1 MIFLF
6 DFDGT
11 LVDSMPTFANA
22 MIKVLEDN
30 GIDYPDDIVK
40 ILTPLGYQGAADYYI
55 KMGIKAPREE
65 IVKEMQKYALHEY
78 TLTVPAKENVVDTLR
93 LLKGRGK
100 SLNILT
106 ASPQLVL
113 VPCLKR
119 LGIYELFD
127 NVWSCEDFNTSKADP
142 EIYKMAAERLGV
154 TVNEIIFV
162 DDNTGACKTAKTAG
176 VNVWGIY
183 DKSSE
188 DYVGEM
194 KKICD
199 KYIYDFKELGEINVY

>member
-1 MIFLF
+1 MTYLF

-11 LVDSMPTFANA
+11 LVDSMPAFGNA
-22 MIKVLEDN
+22 MIKVLNDN
-30 GIDYPDDIVK
+30 NIDYPDDIVK
-40 ILTPLGYQGAADYYI
+40 ILTPLGYYGAARYYI
-55 KMGIKAPREE
+55 GMGLKATEEE
-65 IVKEMQKYALHEY
+65 IVTEMKKYALHAY
-78 TLTVPAKENVVDTLR
+78 THTIPAKENVIDTLK
-93 LLKGRGK
+93 LLKERGD

-142 EIYKMAAERLGV
+142 GIYKMAAERLGV
-154 TVNEIIFV
+154 DAGDVIFI
-162 DDNTGACKTAKTAG
+162 DDNCGACKTAKQAG

-183 DKSSE
+183 DEFSK
-188 DYVGEM
+188 DYVDEM
-194 KKICD
+194 KSICD
-199 KYIYDFKELGEINVY
+199 RYMYDFKEVE

>member
-142 EIYKMAAERLGV
+142 EIYKMVAERLGV
-154 TVNEIIFV
+154 AVNEIIFV